1 MVQITK
7 EEAQM
12 VGEVFGEGVS
22 VYRTCRQKSKRHHYL
37 MSCEPYALNAVK
49 DYQEGKS
56 LGTIKARYGRYRN
69 QTRLY

>member
-12 VGEVFGEGVS
+12 VREVFGEGVS

-37 MSCEPYALNAVK
+37 MSCEPYAQNAINE
-49 DYQEGKS
+49 YRGGKN
-56 LGTIKARYGRYRN
+56 LRDIKLRYGRYRN